1 MKGKIEA
8 ILYKKEEDKKV
19 RCQVCPRRCLILPD
33 RAGYCGVRQN
43 IDGTLYSLIYG
54 RASSVNIDPIEK
66 KPLFHFYPGTM
77 VFSLGTLGCNMR
89 CIHCQNWQISHV
101 IPVKG
106 LAKGKVYNIVEDVKT
121 DYLDPEQAVSL
132 AIENE
137 CKGIAFTYNEPTIWI
152 EYALDVCRL
161 AKRKGLYTVFV
172 SNGYI
177 TPEALDTIGPYL
189 DAFRVDV
196 KGFTSDFYKKLAQV
210 DNWETIL
217 QAAERAKKHWNMHVE
232 IITLVIPSWND
243 DDAQLKSIADWVV
256 DVLGDATPWHVTRFI
271 PYLELENI
279 KSTPVETLERARK
292 IGFDAGL
299 KYVYIGNVPGHAGEN
314 TYCHVC
320 KKLLVKRMGYE
331 VTQFNISKDGKCEFC
346 KANIGLRF

>member
-217 QAAERAKKHWNMHVE
+217 RAAERAKKHWNMHVE